1 MKKIIGFPLLLF
13 LGFSFSAF
21 SNTDS
26 LLTVLAQMEMEEDT
40 AKLEVLNELIKN
52 TLWNYPDQSLQFAET
67 YDSIAQN
74 TGIKKYLGK
83 GKNFRAMCYHVRGDA
98 EQAMKYYLESIEFF
112 EAAKDSLFIGILYNN
127 IGACYLYREKVAET
141 VEYYHKALRYF
152 VAIKNEK
159 WINNV
164 NINLGVQYLNLKEY
178 EKSNVYN
185 KKALKYYQKNKDLH
199 HQGLALANIGSSYLY
214 LKEFKKSLESS
225 IKALDFI
232 DPNKDMSLVAI
243 ANTNIGKAYIKLKT
257 PHQAKSY
264 LDKALRLS
272 REYKSLEREI
282 GATKAMTN
290 YYAAVGQYKEGLE
303 MYEAHVVLKDSLFN
317 EEKDKAMVEA
327 TTRFETKK
335 KQQKIDLLN
344 AQNEVQKFKLN
355 QSRRQSFFYTLGIL
369 GLGLLALVL
378 FYAFQTKKKSLAEK
392 ELLLKEIHHRVKNNL
407 QVVTSLLNI
416 QQRRIKNPKAIEAIQ
431 ESKNRVE
438 SMALIHKSLYQN
450 NDLSNINAHYYIH
463 QLVDY
468 IFKTYS
474 IDQNKINYNLD
485 IQTIKM
491 DMDTLIP
498 LGLILNELINN
509 AIKHAFSEKEGGTI
523 SIVMK
528 EQKRKVMLQVSDDG
542 IGMPDEQELR
552 QLNSFGFKMIQAF
565 VKKLNATLNIL
576 HENGTTLQIAFEQPK
591 HK

>member
-1 MKKIIGFPLLLF
+1 MKKYIGFPLLLF
-13 LGFSFSAF
+13 LGISFSAF

-40 AKLEVLNELIKN
+40 TKLEILNDLIKN
-52 TLWNYPDQSLQFAET
+52 TLWNYPDQALQFAET

-74 TGIKKYLGK
+74 TRIPKYLGK
-83 GKNFRAMCYHVRGDA
+83 GKNFRGMCYHVRGDA
-98 EQAMKYYLESIEFF
+98 EQAMKYYLDAIQFF
-112 EAAKDSLFIGILYNN
+112 ELAKDSLFIGILYNN
-127 IGACYLYREKVAET
+127 IGACSLYREKPAET

-152 VAIKNEK
+152 VAIKNEE

-164 NINLGVQYLNLKEY
+164 NVNLGVQYISLEEY
-178 EKSNVYN
+178 EKSNAFN
-185 KKALKYYQKNKDLH
+185 QKALDYYQNKKDLH
-199 HQGLALANIGSSYLY
+199 HQGLVLANMGSNYLF
-214 LKEFKKSLESS
+214 LKEFKKSLAFS
-225 IKALDFI
+225 IKALDLI
-232 DPNKDMSLVAI
+232 DPNQDMSLVAI
-243 ANTNIGKAYIKLKT
+243 ANTNIGNAHIKLKN

-272 REYKSLEREI
+272 RKHKSLEREI

-303 MYEAHVVLKDSLFN
+303 MYKAHVVLKDSLFN
-317 EEKDKAMVEA
+317 EEKDKAIVEA

-335 KQQKIDLLN
+335 KQQKIDLLH
-344 AQNEVQKFKLN
+344 AKNEVQKIKLT
-355 QSRRQSFFYTLGIL
+355 QSRRQSFFYISGIL

-378 FYAFQTKKKSLAEK
+378 FYAFQTKRKSLAEK

-416 QQRRIKNPKAIEAIQ
+416 QQRRIKDPQAIEAIQ

-450 NDLSNINAHYYIH
+450 NDLSNINSRDYIQ

-468 IFKTYS
+468 IFNTYS

-485 IQTIKM
+485 VQTIKM

-523 SIVMK
+523 SIIMK
-528 EQKRKVMLQVSDDG
+528 EQKQKIMLQVSDNG
-542 IGMPDEQELR
+542 IGMPNKDKIKNA
-552 QLNSFGFKMIQAF
+552 NSFGFKMIQAF
-565 VKKLNATLNIL
+565 VKKLNATLDIL
-576 HENGTTLQIAFEQPK
+576 YENGTTLQIAFEQPK